1 MLNEAPVSGYETWAT
16 FLQRRLAPAMRTCRS
31 VEERQAN
38 LSRKLT
44 RAATL
49 LRSWVDVEM
58 EKQNRD
64 LLASMNRRAE
74 MQLRLQQTV
83 EGLSVAA
90 ISYYV
95 VGLISYLVKGV
106 HLFPGFS
113 PEAITA
119 AAVPVAVLVMWLL
132 VRRIRRRHVQVD
144 RRSG

>member
-1 MLNEAPVSGYETWAT
+1 
-16 FLQRRLAPAMRTCRS
+16 
-31 VEERQAN
+31 
-38 LSRKLT
+38 
-44 RAATL
+44 
-49 LRSWVDVEM
+49 
-58 EKQNRD
+58 
-64 LLASMNRRAE
+64 MNRRAE